1 MFMRD
6 PEVIR
11 TALVSAAMVQACK
24 VGYESALLTL
34 LIQQFASMT
43 DDELEMIAREL
54 NV

>member
-24 VGYESALLTL
+24 VGYESALMTL
-34 LIQQFASMT
+34 LIHQFAAMS
-43 DDELEMIAREL
+43 DDELEIIAREL
-54 NV
+54 SV